1 MAYDPYRPNIPSQG
15 ILSVRD
21 LYNFY
26 SNNPT
31 IRGEEETVT
40 PTPTPTPISVDPI
53 VPNRFSYF
61 NDDDEDY
68 LDFKPDITGGTFLS
82 NYATNYLNNPAN
94 VLGSYAGYVLGPIGG
109 YVATKAAMEAQRR
122 NLLPET
128 FTDVIDFNKQPD
140 YDFGPDGDGVAF
152 GENEVSVQ
160 DAINAGFGNVRG
172 PDDDLTLD
180 DKQADQQAAQQ
191 AAAQQSFMDQLEN
204 ARTYAEDARLAIE
217 QSDDGGGEG
226 SGENEGGSGADSG
239 SGTHDDPGD

>member
-40 PTPTPTPISVDPI
+40 PTPTPISVDPI
-53 VPNRFSYF
+53 VPNQLSYF

-68 LDFKPDITGGTFLS
+68 LDFNPDITGGTFLS

-94 VLGSYAGYVLGPIGG
+94 ILSNYAGYAFGPFVG
-109 YVATKAAMEAQRR
+109 YAAQKAAEEAQRR
-122 NLLPET
+122 NLLPKT
-128 FTDVIDFNKQPD
+128 FTDVINFNKQPD

-160 DAINAGFGNVRG
+160 DAIDAGFGNVRG

-180 DKQADQQAAQQ
+180 DKQADQQATQ
-191 AAAQQSFMDQLEN
+191 AAAQSGNDHDGG
-204 ARTYAEDARLAIE
+204 ASASA
-217 QSDDGGGEG
+217 QSDDAAGMGGY
-226 SGENEGGSGADSG
+226 
-239 SGTHDDPGD
+239 

>member
-40 PTPTPTPISVDPI
+40 PTPTPISVDPI
-53 VPNRFSYF
+53 VPNQLSYF

-68 LDFKPDITGGTFLS
+68 LDFNPDITGGTFLS

-94 VLGSYAGYVLGPIGG
+94 ILGSYAGYAFGPLAG
-109 YVATKAAMEAQRR
+109 YATQRFSQEAQRR
-122 NLLPET
+122 NILPET

-140 YDFGPDGDGVAF
+140 YPGGSMGSFGG
-152 GENEVSVQ
+152 NEVTAN
-160 DAINAGFGNVRG
+160 DAIAMGFGNVRG
-172 PDDDLTLD
+172 PDEEFSLRE
-180 DKQADQQAAQQ
+180 Q
-191 AAAQQSFMDQLEN
+191 MEN
-204 ARTYAEDARLAIE
+204 DGT
-217 QSDDGGGEG
+217 DGGGEG